1 MAYSVEDV
9 KEQLE
14 LEDIITL
21 LDYFGAEPEQR
32 GDYIVA
38 RTICHDGDSRKLYY
52 YNNDGMGLFQCYTH
66 CGSFDIFELVQ
77 KAKHLKD
84 LNSAVYFVV
93 NFLNLQSQ
101 LEEVDEQEY
110 SEDWKYFQQQ
120 ARIQEEEQKEEQK
133 LVLPEYNI
141 NVIKYLPQPRYLN
154 WEREG
159 ITKEVCDYCQIHYD
173 PLGGNIL
180 IPHFDENNRCVG
192 IRQRTLVKENEQWG
206 KYRPWKYWDSKEQKY
221 ILCNHPLAFSL
232 YGLNWAKENIQEQE
246 IAVVVESE
254 KSVMQYISYFGLT
267 NNICVA
273 VCGSSLSKYQFQLLL
288 DCGVKEV
295 VIAFDKDFE
304 EINSEE
310 REKVEQKLMKIYN
323 KFGSMV
329 NMSFLFDSQCNVLGY
344 HSSPLDEGK
353 EKFLYLFRNRI
364 IL

>member
-52 YNNDGMGLFQCYTH
+52 YENDGMGLFQCYTH

-77 KAKHLKD
+77 KVKHLKD

-110 SEDWKYFQQQ
+110 SEDWKYFQRQ

-133 LVLPEYNI
+133 LVLPEYDI

-154 WEREG
+154 WEYEG
-159 ITKEVCDYCQIHYD
+159 IKKEVCDYCQIHYD

-180 IPHFDENNRCVG
+180 IPHFDTDNRCVG
-192 IRQRTLVKENEQWG
+192 IRQRTLVKDNEEWG
-206 KYRPWKYWDSKEQKY
+206 KYRPWKQNGVLY
-221 ILCNHPLAFSL
+221 NHPLAFNL
-232 YGLNWAKENIQEQE
+232 YSESNFWKNIKDMN
-246 IAVVVESE
+246 IAIVFEGE
-254 KSVMQYISYFGLT
+254 KSVLQFISYFGLKG
-267 NNICVA
+267 NIACA
-273 VCGSSLSKYQFQLLL
+273 TCGHSLSKYQFGLLL
-288 DCGVKEV
+288 NSGVKEI
-295 VIAFDKDFE
+295 VIAFDKDYKLY
-304 EINSEE
+304 NSEE
-310 REKVEQKLMKIYN
+310 YKKFENDLLKLYRKFNSRCNISFIVDLYN
-323 KFGSMV
+323 ILEYK
-329 NMSFLFDSQCNVLGY
+329 N
-344 HSSPLDEGK
+344 SPTDKGK
-353 EKFLYLFRNRI
+353 EAFLELFKKRVF
-364 IL
+364 L

>member
-52 YNNDGMGLFQCYTH
+52 YENDGMGLFQCYTH
-66 CGSFDIFELVQ
+66 CGSFDVFELVQ
-77 KAKHLKD
+77 KVKHLDD

-101 LEEVDEQEY
+101 LEEVDDQEY

-141 NVIKYLPQPRYLN
+141 NVINYLPQPRYLN

-180 IPHFDENNRCVG
+180 IPHFDINNRCVG
-192 IRQRTLVKENEQWG
+192 IRQRTLVKENEKWG
-206 KYRPWKYWDSKEQKY
+206 KYRPWKDGKVLY
-221 ILCNHPLAFSL
+221 NHPLAFNL
-232 YGLNWAKENIQEQE
+232 YGLNWAKNNIQEQE

-254 KSVMQYISYFGLT
+254 KAVYQYISYFGLA

>member
-1 MAYSVEDV
+1 MTYSIEDV
-9 KEQLE
+9 KEKIE
-14 LEDIITL
+14 LEDIMNL
-21 LDYFGAEPEQR
+21 LEYFGAEPEQR
-32 GDYIVA
+32 NDYIVA
-38 RTICHDGDSRKLYY
+38 RTICHGGDSRKLYY
-52 YNNDGMGLFQCYTH
+52 YENDGLGLFQCYTQ
-66 CGSFDIFELVQ
+66 CGTFDVFELVQ
-77 KAKHLKD
+77 KVKHLDD

-101 LEEVDEQEY
+101 LEEVDDQEY
-110 SEDWKYFQQQ
+110 TEDWKYFQQQ
-120 ARIQEEEQKEEQK
+120 ARIQEEEAKEEQK
-133 LVLPEYNI
+133 LILPEYDI
-141 NVIKYLPQPRYLN
+141 DVIKYYPQPRYLN

-180 IPHFDENNRCVG
+180 IPHFDEDNRCIG

-206 KYRPWKYWDSKEQKY
+206 KYRPWKYWDNKEQKY
-221 ILCNHPLAFSL
+221 VLCNSPLAFNL

-254 KSVMQYISYFGLT
+254 KAVYQYISYFGLA

-273 VCGSSLSKYQFQLLL
+273 VCGSSLSKYQFGLLHSL
-288 DCGVKEV
+288 GVKEI

-304 EINSEE
+304 TIDSEE

-323 KFGSMV
+323 KFGSLV

-353 EKFLYLFRNRI
+353 DKFLYLFRNRI